1 MSADQKHITIRR
13 DRGFYG
19 IFRKLIVLVDDAELL
34 RIKSGETCKAVLPA
48 GASALGLR
56 MDWITTPPFDLADV
70 CSGDTLAIYVTPR
83 SFKDMRSLKEIPF
96 AIRFEPA

>member
-1 MSADQKHITIRR
+1 MPADQKHITIRR

-19 IFRKLIVLVDDAELL
+19 IFRKLIVLVDNAELL

-48 GASALGLR
+48 GASTLSLR
-56 MDWITTPPFDLADV
+56 MDWISTPAFDLADIG
-70 CSGDTLAIYVTPR
+70 SGDTLAIYVIRR

-96 AIRFEPA
+96 AIRVEPA